1 MCLLQSCY
9 LRAGGV
15 CDAKSYPYLEG
26 RNLGQSF
33 LDGTVTRLNLQ
44 ERKRGSGAVGKRSLN
59 KKNGG
64 ECPPASGRRASV
76 GTDRPRHGASNGA
89 PCHSQVLGVRCAS

>member
-59 KKNGG
+59 KKM
-64 ECPPASGRRASV
+64 AASV
-76 GTDRPRHGASNGA
+76 LQRLDAEQVWAQIGLGTARPTEHR
-89 PCHSQVLGVRCAS
+89 VILRC